1 MENLRI
7 DLRWGSRFDPNPS
20 PLLRSSVYLKGHMV
34 SSAQVAMSTW
44 ARTSGPTWHC
54 QEENRRN
61 LGKSG
66 DVHDLSCSHFY
77 IYIYTVYHYIYI
89 YIYIY
94 MVVDQNPGTLSEHR
108 NSWNMHVHSPQSP
121 AIQRSMSPPCRG
133 YIPTYGVSNQSV
145 STSINYI
152 RYI

>member
-1 MENLRI
+1 MGIKIWPKPKPIAAQFGVPQGAHGILR
-7 DLRWGSRFDPNPS
+7 P
-20 PLLRSSVYLKGHMV
+20 
-34 SSAQVAMSTW
+34 
-44 ARTSGPTWHC
+44 
-54 QEENRRN
+54 
-61 LGKSG
+61 SG
-66 DVHDLSCSHFY
+66 DVNLSQNKWANVALPGGKPTKFREVGWCPWFIMFTFLH
-77 IYIYTVYHYIYI
+77 IYIYTVYHYI

-152 RYI
+152 YIIYKIYII